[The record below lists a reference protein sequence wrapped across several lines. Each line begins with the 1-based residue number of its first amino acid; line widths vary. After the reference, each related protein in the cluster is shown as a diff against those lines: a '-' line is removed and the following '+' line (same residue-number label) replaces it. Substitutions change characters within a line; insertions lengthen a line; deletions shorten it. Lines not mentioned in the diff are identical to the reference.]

1 MMERQPGPRH
11 RGERDGERGTPLVTI
26 RAVAQMLGMSLRWV
40 HERVRRGEIPYYK
53 FGRAL
58 RFDPEE
64 IRRWRT
70 QYRNTPEGMRR
81 ERR

>member
-1 MMERQPGPRH
+1 
-11 RGERDGERGTPLVTI
+11 
-26 RAVAQMLGMSLRWV
+26 MLGMSLRWV
-40 HERVRRGEIPYYK
+40 HERVRRREIPYYR

-70 QYRNTPEGMRR
+70 QYRNMPEAMRR

>member
-1 MMERQPGPRH
+1 
-11 RGERDGERGTPLVTI
+11 
-26 RAVAQMLGMSLRWV
+26 MLGMSLRWV